1 MAVDKFFAP
10 ESVAG
15 VLDLLDEYGSD
26 ALILAGGTMVM
37 PLLNEALT
45 SPRVVLSLQSAGL
58 NRVNVNGQVEIGATT
73 KLTRV
78 AQMSELPL
86 LAAAT
91 REIGSWAIRN
101 MATLGGN
108 LFVPPPA
115 GDAVV
120 ALLALDAQIVAQ
132 NKTGEHV
139 IALDSFY
146 TGLLQTT
153 LKPNELVTRIVIPKA
168 RGKTVWLKYGR
179 REANS
184 PSVVC
189 VAARVVTDAA
199 GVVTEARIALGGAN
213 DFPIRAKSAEAALTG
228 RGLTAG
234 SIADAANA
242 AMNEAKP
249 FSDAL
254 ASEWYRKKMV
264 GVYVRR
270 TLESIY
276 ESQSSC

>member
-1 MAVDKFFAP
+1 MPIDKFFAP

-15 VLDLLDEYGSD
+15 ALDVLNEYGFD

-45 SPRVVLSLQSAGL
+45 SPRVVLSLQNAGL
-58 NRVNVNGQVEIGATT
+58 DRVNVNGQIEIGAMT

-78 AQMSELPL
+78 AQMSQLPL
-86 LAAAT
+86 LAVAT

-108 LFVPPPA
+108 LFAPPPA

-120 ALLALDAQIVAQ
+120 AQLALDALIVAQ
-132 NKTGEHV
+132 GRDGERR

-146 TGLLQTT
+146 GGLLQTA
-153 LKPNELVTRIVIPKA
+153 LKPNELVTRIVVPPL
-168 RGKTVWLKYGR
+168 RGKTAWLKYGR

-184 PSVVC
+184 PAVVS
-189 VAARVVTDAA
+189 VAARLVTDPE
-199 GVVTEARIALGGAN
+199 GVISEARIALGGAN
-213 DFPIRAKSAEAALTG
+213 DFPMRAKSAEAALTG
-228 RGLTAG
+228 RGLTAE

-242 AMNEAKP
+242 AMTEAKP

-270 TLESIY
+270 ALEGIK
-276 ESQSSC
+276 

>member
-1 MAVDKFFAP
+1 MAVDKFFVP

-15 VLDLLDEYGSD
+15 ALDVLNEYGSD

-45 SPRVVLSLQSAGL
+45 SPRVVLSLQNAGL
-58 NRVNVNGQVEIGATT
+58 NGVKVNGQVEIGATT
-73 KLTRV
+73 RLTRV

-108 LFVPPPA
+108 LFAPPPA
-115 GDAVV
+115 GDAVI

-132 NKTGEHV
+132 NKNGEHV

-146 TGLLQTT
+146 SGLLQTT
-153 LKPNELVTRIVIPKA
+153 LKPDELVTRIVVPKLV
-168 RGKTVWLKYGR
+168 GKTVWLKYGR

-184 PSVVC
+184 PAVVC
-189 VAARVVTDAA
+189 VAARIVADAE
-199 GVVTEARIALGGAN
+199 GTITEARIALGGAN
-213 DFPIRAKSAEAALTG
+213 DFPVRAKSAEAALTG
-228 RGLTAG
+228 RGLNAE

-242 AMNEAKP
+242 AMKEAKP

-270 TLESIY
+270 VLEGIK
-276 ESQSSC
+276 